1 MAEEGQ
7 AFGSF
12 FLFFFLR
19 TWSYGENVLNV
30 LVLNSYPNSQDFLN
44 MCRGLPVLGRLNG
57 N

>member
-7 AFGSF
+7 AFGS
-12 FLFFFLR
+12 FFFLR

-44 MCRGLPVLGRLNG
+44 MYRGLPVLGRLNG